1 LNAELGSYW
10 PSLPNKSSVRVT
22 AIVPDYRCGAVLEL
36 HQIPS

>member
-10 PSLPNKSSVRVT
+10 PSLPHKMSVRVT